1 MGHMKTGSKCP
12 TKKDKFKKYKE
23 NAKTVHTRTK
33 VAGVEDLS
41 GRIFEEMGGTPD
53 TLKAFKVKTHEKV
66 KF

>member
-1 MGHMKTGSKCP
+1 MKS
-12 TKKDKFKKYKE
+12 KFKKYKE